1 MKLGDVC
8 IKIGSGATPRGGS
21 KTYIAEGIPVIRS
34 QNVRDWSFDVEGLVY
49 IDDEQASRLAG
60 AEVKSRDVLLNI
72 TGDSVARA
80 CMAPDQFVPAR
91 VNQHVAIVRAGDQ
104 IDPLF
109 LLCWLQM
116 MKPML
121 LKMASSGAT
130 RNALTKSM
138 IGSLEI
144 DLPSLGVQRR
154 IASVVEALQAK
165 IAINRQVNDYLAE
178 LGDALFAQTIEE
190 NEREI
195 HYRSV
200 ESFCEVKG
208 GKRLPK
214 GSELIA
220 EANSHPYIRVRD
232 LNNASVLLL
241 TSEMLYVDD
250 ETQSSISRYVV
261 NTGDV
266 IVSVVGTIGLTA
278 YIGKTLDDA
287 NLTENCNK
295 LTSFKG
301 EFAAWSYFF
310 LRSSMG
316 MEAIRLGTVG
326 AVQAKLPLKN
336 IKSMNVPF
344 APAHAME
351 RATSTLNGILEVI
364 QANIL
369 ESLALGELRDALLP
383 KLISGEIDVSQFDA
397 VRMDEV

>member
-278 YIGKTLDDA
+278 YIGKTLDEA